1 MAITGI
7 FSITYATNDLASGI
21 RFHSDLGLQL
31 VQSEQES
38 ADFELPDGS
47 RVLLRGLAS
56 PDLPP
61 AYGES
66 DCGVREVCW
75 AVDSEASLFKLAG
88 DVARDRELRFNGTTE
103 CSFLDD
109 AGLSVRLRVSS
120 LKPIAAEPDP
130 TNAPGRVDRLNQLR
144 RWYER
149 ATPQQMQHIVFCAP
163 KPREAARFYVE
174 RLGFSISDIQEE
186 GGVFLRAP
194 GNTQHH
200 NLYWQRADEHAFR
213 HVSYGV
219 ANVDEIMAG
228 AAFMARQGVTSHLG
242 LGRHR
247 ISSTF
252 FYYLPNPCGGDAEYS
267 TDSDCLDEQ
276 WQPRVWGRAFGHIW
290 WLAQVRAQEPAP
302 RMRLANAEDLK
313 LA

>member
-7 FSITYATNDLASGI
+7 YSITYATDDLERGTQ
-21 RFHSDLGLQL
+21 FHKDLGLNL
-31 VQSEQES
+31 VREGDAG

-47 RVLLRGLAS
+47 QVLLRGLAS
-56 PDLPP
+56 RDLPP

-66 DCGVREVCW
+66 VCGVREVCW
-75 AVDSEASLFKLAG
+75 AVDSEASLYELAG
-88 DVARDRELRFNGTTE
+88 DIARDRELSFSGTAE
-103 CSFLDD
+103 CQFLDD
-109 AGLSVRLRVSS
+109 AGLSVRLRVFS
-120 LKPIAAEPDP
+120 LKPISAELDP
-130 TNAPGRVDRLNQLR
+130 TNAPGRVERLNKLR
-144 RWYER
+144 TWYER
-149 ATPQQMQHIVFCAP
+149 ARPQQMQHIVFCSP
-163 KPREAARFYVE
+163 KPREAALFYVE

-194 GNTQHH
+194 GNVQHH
-200 NLYWQRADEHAFR
+200 NLYWQRADDYGFR

-228 AAFMARQGVTSHLG
+228 AAFMARQGVNSHLG

-267 TDSDCLDEQ
+267 TDSDCLDDH

-290 WLAQVRAQEPAP
+290 WLAQVRPNEPAP
-302 RMRLANAEDLK
+302 RVRLANAEDLK
-313 LA
+313 LV

>member
-7 FSITYATNDLASGI
+7 YSITYACNDLETGI
-21 RFHSDLGLQL
+21 RFHSNLGLEL
-31 VQSEQES
+31 VQSNQYG

-47 RVLLRGLAS
+47 RVLLRGLTA

-61 AYGES
+61 AYGNS

-75 AVDSEASLFKLAG
+75 AVDNDASLLKLVEG
-88 DVARDRELRFNGTTE
+88 LARDRELSFSGSTDCRFI
-103 CSFLDD
+103 DD
-109 AGLSVRLRVSS
+109 AGLAVRLRVFP
-120 LKPIAAEPDP
+120 LKHIAAEPDP
-130 TNAPGRVDRLNQLR
+130 TNAPGRVQRLNQLR

-149 ATPQQMQHIVFCAP
+149 ATPQQMQHVVFSSP
-163 KPREAARFYVE
+163 RPREAARFYVE
-174 RLGFSISDIQEE
+174 RLGFTVSDIQEE

-194 GNTQHH
+194 GNAQHH
-200 NLYWQRADEHAFR
+200 NLYWQSAEEQAFR

-219 ANVDEIMAG
+219 ASVDEIMAG
-228 AAFMARQGVTSHLG
+228 AAFMARHGVHSHLG

-252 FYYLPNPCGGDAEYS
+252 FYYVPNPCGGDAEYS

-290 WLAQVRAQEPAP
+290 WLARVRPQEPP
-302 RMRLANAEDLK
+302 MRMRLANADDLR